1 MEMEKGKRTL
11 FVGLQIQSRGEK
23 PWSLPG
29 LNGLIPGEASF
40 PASQG
45 SACKPH
51 LALGSQEGG
60 RS

>member
-1 MEMEKGKRTL
+1 MEKGEKTL
-11 FVGLQIQSRGEK
+11 FAGLQIQSRGEK

-29 LNGLIPGEASF
+29 LDGLIPGEASF

-45 SACKPH
+45 SACNPH
-51 LALGSQEGG
+51 LAPGSQEGG

>member
-1 MEMEKGKRTL
+1 MEKGEKTL

-23 PWSLPG
+23 PWSLPR
-29 LNGLIPGEASF
+29 LDGLIPGEASF

-51 LALGSQEGG
+51 LAPGSQEGG